1 MNQHLP
7 NRHLFKALL
16 PLLFALLFSTPALFA
31 QRSDPENIPAPQS
44 VFLAGSFQEQLG
56 CPGNWNTDCA
66 ATAMTYDAEDDLW
79 MITLELQ
86 PGSYEYKAPLNGS
99 WDDNYGLNAEYYGP
113 NIPLA
118 VAEAGPVTFWYDH
131 KTRWVSDNV
140 NSILANVPGN
150 FQDEIGC
157 PGDWQPDCLRSLLQ
171 DPDGDGI
178 YQFITAAIPPGDY
191 EAKVAVGQSWA
202 VNYGEGGVA
211 DGPNI
216 PFTVPE
222 DVAMIF
228 TWDPAS
234 KVMEITS
241 GDASL
246 AAGMISG
253 APTGMARAGM
263 PAPAVRTRPNLVVIP
278 GTIQSVA
285 GCPGDW
291 QPDCEA
297 TALTYDEVFQLWLG
311 TFDLPAGEYE
321 YKVALNGSWDLN
333 FGQFAERGGANI
345 PLSLAEDTAVTFYF
359 SEQTGWVTDSVNSI
373 IANVPGDFQS
383 ELGCPGDWQPACLRS
398 WLQDPDGDGVYI
410 FMTDAIPAGSYE
422 AKVAINLTWG
432 ENYGEG
438 GARDGANIPFSVPAD
453 GTLVQFAWDSASKV
467 MTIGVGAGA
476 GPVGNLKELK
486 AHWVTADTIA
496 WNIDTSKAESYALY
510 YSPTGTPL
518 SLSDKGIQGG
528 TAIPLTLDPNGLS
541 DEVLAKFPHLRNFA
555 ALKVSAENLGKVR
568 IALKGQVAVEAR
580 NAEGPVD
587 ATGLQIPG
595 VLDDLYT
602 YDGPLGPTFADGVP
616 TLYLWAPTAR
626 MVRLHLFSS
635 ANPDG
640 RFETIPMR
648 PDPQTGVWSVVGS
661 ADWYGRYYRYEVQV
675 YTPATG
681 GVVTNLVTDPYSVS
695 LMANSRLSQLIDLND
710 PATMPNGWANLRKP
724 GIAAPEE
731 ITIYELHIRDFSIY
745 DESVPAEHRGTYL
758 AFTHFNSDGMK
769 HLAQLAEAGLTHLH
783 LLPSFDIATINENKS
798 QWVNPDPT
806 ELRALPPD
814 AEAQQALIESS
825 ADLDGFN
832 WGYDPFHYNVP
843 EGSYSTDPNGIAR
856 IIEYRQMV
864 QALYDIGLYVVSDVV
879 YNHTNASGQS
889 DRSVLDKIVP
899 GYYHRLNANGRVET
913 STCCQNTATEHNMM
927 RKLMVDSVV
936 LWARAYKIDAFRFD
950 LMGHH
955 MKEDML
961 AVRAGLDELT
971 LEADG
976 VDGKSIYLYGEG
988 WNFGEVANNARG
1000 VNATQLNMAGTGIG
1014 TFNDRLRDAVRGGS
1028 PFDNGQDLL
1037 RQGFAT
1043 GLYTDPNSLAQPDA
1057 LQRLL
1062 LISDWVRIGLA
1073 GNLRDYEFINAQGQL
1088 VRGAQIDYNGSPAG
1102 YTADPQENIVYVSKH
1117 DNQTLYDNN
1126 AYRLPLGTSMADRVR
1141 MQNLALSTVMF
1152 SQGVPFFHA
1161 GSDILRS
1168 KSLDRDS
1175 YNSGDWFNAID
1186 WSYNETGWGRGLPVA
1201 SKNRDNWNIMRPLL
1215 ADPNLKP
1222 DRADVLLMAQLFRE
1236 LLQIRQS
1243 TPLFRLQTAVD
1254 VQQRLLF
1261 HNTGPQQI
1269 PGLIVMSISDVIGA
1283 DLDANYDMIVVLFN
1297 AADETITFT
1306 AEALA
1311 GLPLTLHPVQQNSID
1326 VLVKSARFEANSSVF
1341 TVPARTTAV
1350 FTLAQGTLPRATA
1363 PTPEPVPAQPTA
1375 EPTTAPAAAVEP
1387 TPTAQPTP
1395 VAPTPVPE
1403 PDEGLPA
1410 GALAGAG
1417 VAAAAGVGVAL
1428 WAALRRKKQ

>member
-1 MNQHLP
+1 MKPHTL
-7 NRHLFKALL
+7 NRHLLKAVL
-16 PLLFALLFSTPALFA
+16 PLLLALFFSVSALFA
-31 QRSDPENIPAPQS
+31 RRDDPENMPAPQS
-44 VFLAGSFQEQLG
+44 VYLAGTFQAQLG

-66 ATAMTYDAEDDLW
+66 ATAMSYDAEDDLW
-79 MITLELQ
+79 TVTLELEA
-86 PGSYEYKAPLNGS
+86 GSYEYKAALNGS

-113 NIPLA
+113 NIPLE
-118 VAEAGPVTFWYDH
+118 VSEAGSVIFWYDH
-131 KTRWVSDNV
+131 KTRWVSDNI
-140 NSILANVPGN
+140 NSILANVPGS

-178 YQFITAAIPPGDY
+178 YQFITAAIPPGEY
-191 EAKVAVGQSWA
+191 EAKVAVNQSWA

-216 PFTVPE
+216 VFSVPE

-253 APTGMARAGM
+253 APTGMGSAGM
-263 PAPAVRTRPNLVVIP
+263 PAPVVRTRPDLVVIP

-285 GCPGDW
+285 GCPGNW

-297 TALTYDEVFQLWLG
+297 TALTYDEVFQLWSG
-311 TFDLPAGEYE
+311 TFDLPAGNYE

-333 FGQFAERGGANI
+333 FGLFAERGGANI
-345 PLSLAEDTAVTFYF
+345 PLVLAQDTAVTFYF

-383 ELGCPGDWQPACLRS
+383 ELGCPGDWQPACLRT

-438 GARDGANIPFSVPAD
+438 GARDGANIPFVVPAD
-453 GTLVQFAWDSASKV
+453 GTLVRFTWDSGSKV

-496 WNIDTSKAESYALY
+496 WKIDTSKAESYALY

-518 SLSDKGIQGG
+518 SLNDKGIQGG
-528 TAIPLTLDPNGLS
+528 TAIPLTLDPGGLS
-541 DEVLAKFPHLRNFA
+541 DEVLAKFPHLRSFV
-555 ALKVSAENLGKVR
+555 ALKVSAEDLGKVR

-587 ATGLQIPG
+587 ATGLQIAG

-602 YDGPLGPTFADGVP
+602 YDGPLGVTFAEGVP
-616 TLYLWAPTAR
+616 TLRLWAPTAR
-626 MVRLHLFSS
+626 MVKLQLFSS

-640 RFETIPMR
+640 RFETVPMR
-648 PDPQTGVWSVVGS
+648 PDPQTGVWSVVGKEE
-661 ADWYGRYYRYEVQV
+661 WYGRYYRYEVEV

-681 GVVTNLVTDPYSVS
+681 SVVTNRVTDPYSVS
-695 LMANSRLSQLIDLND
+695 LSTNSTLSQIVDLDD
-710 PATMPNGWANLRKP
+710 PATMPPGWSDLTKP
-724 GIAAPEE
+724 PLAAPED
-731 ITIYELHIRDFSIY
+731 IIIYELHIRDFSIY
-745 DESVPAEHRGTYL
+745 DESVPEELRGTYL
-758 AFTHFNSDGMK
+758 AFTLDSAGTR
-769 HLAQLAEAGLTHLH
+769 HLAGLANAGLTHLH

-798 QWVNPDPT
+798 QWVNPDPA

-814 AEAQQALIESS
+814 SEAQQAIIESV

-843 EGSYSTDPNGIAR
+843 EGSYSTDPNGTPR
-856 IIEYRQMV
+856 IMEYRQMV
-864 QALYDIGLYVVSDVV
+864 QAINTIGLRVVVDVV

-889 DRSVLDKIVP
+889 DRSVLDRIVP

-936 LWARAYKIDAFRFD
+936 LWAKAYKIDAFRFD

-961 AVRAGLDELT
+961 AVRAALDALT

-1000 VNATQLNMAGTGIG
+1000 VNATQINMAGTGIG

-1028 PFDNGQDLL
+1028 PFDSGQDLL

-1057 LQRLL
+1057 LSRLL

-1102 YTADPQENIVYVSKH
+1102 YTADPQENIIYVSKH

-1126 AYRLPLGTSMADRVR
+1126 VYRLPLGTSMADRVR

-1175 YNSGDWFNAID
+1175 YNSGDWFNALD

-1201 SKNRDNWNIMRPLL
+1201 SKNRDNWPIMQPLL

-1243 TPLFRLQTAVD
+1243 TPLFRLQTAE
-1254 VQQRLLF
+1254 QIQARLLF
-1261 HNTGPQQI
+1261 HNTGPEQI
-1269 PGLIVMSISDVIGA
+1269 PGLIVMSISDVVGA
-1283 DLDANYDMIVVLFN
+1283 DLDANYDMVVVLFN
-1297 AADETITFT
+1297 ARPDMVTFT
-1306 AEALA
+1306 ADALA
-1311 GLPLTLHPVQQNSID
+1311 GLPLTLHPVQQRSVD
-1326 VLVKSARFEANSSVF
+1326 AVVQAARFDANSSTF

-1350 FTLAQGTLPRATA
+1350 FTLPQNTLARTA
-1363 PTPEPVPAQPTA
+1363 DPALTSQSTTSESSPEPS
-1375 EPTTAPAAAVEP
+1375 APEAG
-1387 TPTAQPTP
+1387 T
-1395 VAPTPVPE
+1395 
-1403 PDEGLPA
+1403 GLPVGAIA
-1410 GALAGAG
+1410 GGVG
-1417 VAAAAGVGVAL
+1417 VAVGAGVAL
-1428 WAALRRKKQ
+1428 WAALRRRSRG